1 MELQEL
7 LLKRRSVRAYQ
18 EGISEE
24 DLKGILEKV
33 LLAPSWK
40 NAQTSRYY
48 AAVTPEAIQTVYDTL
63 PGFNQ
68 KSTVNASYIVTTF
81 KKGVVGVPGEQQD
94 LWGSY
99 DLGLQNA
106 YLLLQ
111 AKEAGYDTLIMGF
124 RDEDK
129 LRAYFSIPEDEII
142 MGVIAIG
149 KANEEAVLRPRKSLE
164 EILTIK

>member
-7 LLKRRSVRAYQ
+7 FLKRRSVRAYK

-24 DLKGILEKV
+24 ELKAIVEKV

-40 NAQTSRYY
+40 NQQTGRYY
-48 AAVTPEAIQTVYDTL
+48 AAVSPEAVEAVYEAM

-68 KSTVNASYIVTTF
+68 KSSEHAAYIIATF
-81 KKGVVGVPGEQQD
+81 KKGIVGNPGPEQD

-111 AKEAGYDTLIMGF
+111 AKEASYDTLIMGL
-124 RDEDK
+124 RDEEK
-129 LRAYFSIPEDEII
+129 LRAYFSIPEDETI
-142 MGVIAIG
+142 MSVIAIG
-149 KANEEAVLRPRKSLE
+149 KAAQEPVLRPRKSLE
-164 EILTIK
+164 EILTVR

>member
-7 LLKRRSVRAYQ
+7 FQKRRSVRAYK

-24 DLKGILEKV
+24 ELKGIMESV

-40 NAQTSRYY
+40 NSQTSRYY
-48 AAVTPEAIQTVYDTL
+48 AAVSPEAVQEVYEAM

-68 KSTVNASYIVTTF
+68 KSSAHAAYIVTTF
-81 KKGVVGVPGEQQD
+81 KKGIVGVPGPEQD
-94 LWGSY
+94 VWGGY

-106 YLLLQ
+106 YLLLK
-111 AKEAGYDTLIMGF
+111 AKEAGYDTLIMGL

-129 LRAYFSIPEDEII
+129 LRTIFAIPEDEII
-142 MGVIAIG
+142 MAVIAIG
-149 KANEEAVLRPRKSLE
+149 KADEEPVLKPRKSLE
-164 EILTIK
+164 EILTVR